1 VSPVSLAEKNG
12 YNGIC
17 KELLDRACTK
27 NQENIDRLT
36 AFCLAA
42 RENHRKVVKLFKEKN
57 TTIVKKKKKKKKKKT
72 LFQAASEGSKK
83 KAEMFNS
90 HWSRR

>member
-1 VSPVSLAEKNG
+1 VSPLSLAAKNG

-17 KELLDRACTK
+17 KELLDRACIK

-36 AFCLAA
+36 G
-42 RENHRKVVKLFKEKN
+42 ENHRKVVKVFKEKN
-57 TTIVKKKKKKKKKKT
+57 TTIVKKTNTFSGGERGK
-72 LFQAASEGSKK
+72 QK